1 MDVRQQDQR
10 AGISASGVGPE
21 EVSPEAQRERSY
33 LWMSRVFGLVS
44 MAALIANLILIVAVF
59 SLLPIVRVQ
68 PFYVSTQDKDQQ
80 IITIQRPAPEV
91 LSSKELQESF
101 VRQYLVARL
110 GIGSDVNELE
120 RRWGNDGLVQWMSGE
135 AVFNEF
141 LRTAPAL
148 VAQAQQEGLTRNVR
162 ILNASTYPV
171 QGGGI
176 VWQAEVEL
184 VDMKLDMKELV
195 KTKWAVLLEI
205 RFGQLRE
212 GLRWDQRLKNP
223 LGFSVVRFSMRA
235 LDGEG
240 ADGA

>member
-1 MDVRQQDQR
+1 MDARQQEKQN
-10 AGISASGVGPE
+10 
-21 EVSPEAQRERSY
+21 VSMTHARVEDVTPEAQRERSY
-33 LWMSRVFGLVS
+33 LWMSRVFGLVCV
-44 MAALIANLILIVAVF
+44 ATLLANLILVVALF

-68 PFYVSTQDKDQQ
+68 PFYISTQDKDQQ

-91 LSSKELQESF
+91 LSSKELQEAF

-110 GIGSDVNELE
+110 GIGSDVSELE

-148 VAQAQQEGLTRNVR
+148 VAQAQQEGLTRNVQ

-171 QGGGI
+171 EGGGI

-184 VDMKLDMKELV
+184 VDMKLDVKEPIR
-195 KTKWAVLLEI
+195 TKWAIRLEI
-205 RFGQLRE
+205 KFGQLRE
-212 GLRWDQRLKNP
+212 GIRWEQRLKNP
-223 LGFSVVRFSMRA
+223 LGFSVTRFSMSA
-235 LDGEG
+235 LDGKG
-240 ADGA
+240 AVGR